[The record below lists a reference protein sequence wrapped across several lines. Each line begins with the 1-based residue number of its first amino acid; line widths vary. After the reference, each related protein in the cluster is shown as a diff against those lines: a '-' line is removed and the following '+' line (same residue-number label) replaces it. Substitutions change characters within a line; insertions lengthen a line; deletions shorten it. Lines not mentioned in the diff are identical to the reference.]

1 MVPPLGHVRAP
12 PRPRPSERA
21 VVEATARHLEAQGY
35 RTRIDPD
42 GTNYFDLVARR
53 GDEVGLVEAK
63 VADSRAVLTQALV
76 RRAWGDWVAVV
87 IASRRSALAL
97 AERSR
102 GTRAEPVG
110 VWWCEGGGVEV
121 VRAARPWVAPG
132 AEDPYAPLRAQFR
145 RVLDALDRG
154 DVPEGL
160 SWSGVPRTVRRASGG
175 RGFREWRL
183 DEPRE
188 GDP

>member
-1 MVPPLGHVRAP
+1 M
-12 PRPRPSERA
+12 
-21 VVEATARHLEAQGY
+21 EAAARFLEEKGY

-53 GDEVGLVEAK
+53 GEEVGLVEAK
-63 VADSRAVLTQALV
+63 VANSRAVFTQALV

-87 IASRRSALAL
+87 IASRRAATAL

-110 VWWCEGGGVEV
+110 VWWCEAGAVGV
-121 VRAARPWVAPG
+121 VREARPWIAPG
-132 AEDPYAPLRAQFR
+132 ADDPYAPLRERFR
-145 RVLDALDRG
+145 RVLDALERG

-160 SWSGVPRTVRRASGG
+160 TWSGVPRTVRRASGG

-183 DEPRE
+183 DEVPER
-188 GDP
+188 DP

>member
-1 MVPPLGHVRAP
+1 MTRTA
-12 PRPRPSERA
+12 RPRPSERSL
-21 VVEATARHLEAQGY
+21 VEATARYLEGLGY

-63 VADSRAVLTQALV
+63 VAHSRAVLTQALV

-87 IASRRSALAL
+87 LASRRSASAL
-97 AERSR
+97 DERSR

-110 VWWCEGGGVEV
+110 IWWCEEGTVGV
-121 VRAARPWVAPG
+121 VRAARPWTAPG
-132 AEDPYAPLRAQFR
+132 DDDPFAPLRTRFR
-145 RVLDALDRG
+145 GVLDALDRG

-160 SWSGVPRTVRRASGG
+160 TWSGVPRTVRRVSGG

-183 DEPRE
+183 DE
-188 GDP
+188 GSDPER

>member
-1 MVPPLGHVRAP
+1 MTTSA
-12 PRPRPSERA
+12 RPRPSEQS
-21 VVEATARHLEAQGY
+21 VVEAAARYLEGQGY

-63 VADSRAVLTQALV
+63 VANSRVVLTQALV
-76 RRAWGDWVAVV
+76 RRGWGDWVAVV
-87 IASRRSALAL
+87 LASRRSAVAL
-97 AERSR
+97 SERSR

-110 VWWCEGGGVEV
+110 VWWCEDGTVGV
-121 VRAARPWVAPG
+121 VRAARPWATPG
-132 AEDPYAPLRAQFR
+132 VEDPYAPLRARFR
-145 RVLDALDRG
+145 GVLDALDRG

-160 SWSGVPRTVRRASGG
+160 RWSGVPRTVRRASGG

-183 DEPRE
+183 DEPNDRE
-188 GDP
+188 P

>member
-1 MVPPLGHVRAP
+1 MTPSPK
-12 PRPRPSERA
+12 PRPSERSI
-21 VVEATARHLEAQGY
+21 VEATARHLEALGY

-42 GTNYFDLVARR
+42 GTDYFDLVARR
-53 GDEVGLVEAK
+53 GDEIGLVEAK
-63 VADSRAVLTQALV
+63 VANSRAVLTQALV

-97 AERSR
+97 AERSA

-110 VWWCEGGGVEV
+110 VWWCDGGGVEV
-121 VRAARPWVAPG
+121 VRAARPWTTEGV
-132 AEDPYAPLRAQFR
+132 EDPFAPLRARFR
-145 RVLDALDRG
+145 GVLDALDRG

-175 RGFREWRL
+175 RSFREWRL
-183 DEPRE
+183 DEPVGRE
-188 GDP
+188 P